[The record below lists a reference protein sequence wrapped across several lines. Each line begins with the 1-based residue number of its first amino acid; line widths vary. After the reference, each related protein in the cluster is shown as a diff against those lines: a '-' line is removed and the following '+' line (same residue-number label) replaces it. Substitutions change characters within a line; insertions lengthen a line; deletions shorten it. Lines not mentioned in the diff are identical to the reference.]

1 MEYSSADSTSRAA
14 RLFFKPSGVG
24 YRCCCVV
31 RNKFISTAPWADRW
45 ERCQVLNTRESREA
59 LCWMTAVEA
68 TVIGDSFPLLNSPNN
83 MSGPRISLS
92 YAKTIFFPI
101 LPRSAHT
108 LCPLV
113 PHHRYNVGGSYAGI
127 LRPHSIRAVKGC
139 RSEPLSG
146 PGCRLDCI
154 SESLRLRREQ
164 KQSYINED

>member
-31 RNKFISTAPWADRW
+31 RDKFISTAHWADRW

-108 LCPLV
+108 LFPLV

-127 LRPHSIRAVKGC
+127 LRLTLLELLRAVA
-139 RSEPLSG
+139 RSHYLV
-146 PGCRLDCI
+146 RI
-154 SESLRLRREQ
+154 AA
-164 KQSYINED
+164 